1 MRSLR
6 RLIVRA
12 YTFHGPGHC
21 HEALIATKRMLRHTA
36 LAVAVWLVAS
46 LVIRLIAASNGVTPD
61 ELLVITF
68 VHEAAGIWFAV
79 MLTALAIRGVLAR
92 HHRDNPKEEQS

>member
-1 MRSLR
+1 MQRLR

-12 YTFHGPGHC
+12 YTFDHP
-21 HEALIATKRMLRHTA
+21 HEALVSSKRMLRRTA
-36 LAVAVWLVAS
+36 LAVVVWLAAS
-46 LVIRLIAASNGVTPD
+46 LLTQLIAAGNGVTPD
-61 ELLVITF
+61 ELLVLTF
-68 VHEAAGIWFAV
+68 VHEAAGIFFAV